1 MSAWM
6 RRNAAVESDVEKH
19 LLAACRQ
26 AGFLCLKF
34 TSPARSGV
42 PDRALITRAAT
53 VFVEL
58 KRPGQTPRRQ
68 QEEMQKK
75 MRRAGA
81 VVANASTTQEV
92 DELIAR
98 LVRAQTSAGLT
109 TQEVDPL

>member
-6 RRNAAVESDVEKH
+6 RRSAAVESDVEKH

-42 PDRALITRAAT
+42 PDRALITKAAT

-68 QEEMQKK
+68 QEETQKK

-81 VVANASTTQEV
+81 VVANASTMAEV

-109 TQEVDPL
+109 TQKVDPL